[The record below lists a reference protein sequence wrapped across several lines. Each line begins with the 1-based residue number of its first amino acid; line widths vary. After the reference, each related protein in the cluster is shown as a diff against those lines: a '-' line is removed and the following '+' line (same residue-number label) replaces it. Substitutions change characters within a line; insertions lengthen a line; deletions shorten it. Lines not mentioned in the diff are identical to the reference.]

1 MHDTIYR
8 EAKRE
13 ELAGIKLLRDAV
25 KADNARQGL
34 DIWQGDYP
42 SDALLEDDYSRGF
55 SRIVLL
61 DDVVV
66 GYLALIPTDIDYG
79 PGFYGDYNLVS
90 FSRIMTHPDY
100 RNRGLGRKLIE
111 ASIAETKPSYD
122 GMAITV
128 DGFNTKAVTLY
139 KSYGFTLVG
148 SMRIPEAKYEL
159 EKYVLLYGDEIV
171 A

>member
-8 EAKRE
+8 QAKIQD
-13 ELAGIKLLRDAV
+13 LAGIKSLRDAV

-42 SDALLEDDYSRGF
+42 SDALLEDDFDKGF
-55 SRIVLL
+55 SRVVLS

-79 PGFYGDYNLVS
+79 PGFYEDYHLAS
-90 FSRIMTHPDY
+90 FSRIMTHPDH
-100 RNRGLGRKLIE
+100 RNKGLGRKLIE
-111 ASIAETKPSYD
+111 AVMEETKPSYA
-122 GMAITV
+122 GMGITV

-148 SMRIPEAKYEL
+148 HIRIPDAKYEL
-159 EKYVLLYGDEIV
+159 EKYVLLYGGEKG
-171 A
+171 